1 MRRRG
6 ALQVG
11 TLAPSGP
18 RLTGGAKC
26 ATVVAMTDGQ
36 PSIGGRIARAAVLVS
51 SGTLAAALVLHSG
64 PGCDGQPTAA
74 PVAKPAAKPEPAPA
88 QAQAA
93 PELPAT
99 QAPAEQPA
107 RIAPVPADSKAAPVD
122 VAAPANEGDVGAE
135 LNNPRYF
142 PASKSGVFIERAP
155 ADPPPQQQAPRSGSR

>member
-1 MRRRG
+1 M
-6 ALQVG
+6 G

-64 PGCDGQPTAA
+64 PGCDGQSTAA
-74 PVAKPAAKPEPAPA
+74 PAARPEPAPA

-93 PELPAT
+93 PERPAT
-99 QAPAEQPA
+99 QPAPVEPA
-107 RIAPVPADSKAAPVD
+107 RMEPVPKDGDAAPVE
-122 VAAPANEGDVGAE
+122 VAAPAKAGDVGAE

-155 ADPPPQQQAPRSGSR
+155 ANPPPPQQQQAPGSGNR